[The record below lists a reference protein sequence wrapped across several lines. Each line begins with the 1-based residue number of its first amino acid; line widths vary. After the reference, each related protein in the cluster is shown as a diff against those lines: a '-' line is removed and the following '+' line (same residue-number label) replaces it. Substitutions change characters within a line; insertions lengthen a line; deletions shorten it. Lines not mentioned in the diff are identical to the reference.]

1 MRLLIPICALTAV
14 MGVGVTAQDSTVK
27 SKTTV
32 KADDASV
39 ISLTGC
45 LSQDKATGNYTLLGR
60 AVGGGEDLTTKT
72 KVKTDVDKDDTKIE
86 ATTKSKSDD
95 AAVGTSGT
103 MSTYVVMP
111 KGDVSL
117 SPHVGH
123 QVQLSAVMLKPGED
137 DADVKIK
144 EKGHRR
150 LFWARLQ
157 VKALGRSMLVATAHL
172 THQRHPDESATGRSP
187 RRQHG

>member
-14 MGVGVTAQDSTVK
+14 MSIGVAAQDSTVK
-27 SKTTV
+27 STTAIKT
-32 KADDASV
+32 DDASV

-60 AVGGGEDLTTKT
+60 VAGGGEDLTTTT
-72 KVKTDVDKDDTKIE
+72 KVKTDVDKDDTKVE

-95 AAVGTSGT
+95 GAVGTSGT

-111 KGDVSL
+111 KGEVSL

-144 EKGHRR
+144 DKTKVDRDDAPDAKAQSKTKVEVEGVPHGQY
-150 LFWARLQ
+150 AVVA
-157 VKALGRSMLVATAHL
+157 VKPLAGTC
-172 THQRHPDESATGRSP
+172 TN
-187 RRQHG
+187 